1 MNRELTPE
9 RFDKAMEECEQHLDD
24 AHKSLRKAC
33 NALGIHIPIPLPHR
47 ESKARNEA
55 RAKAVSD
62 SSQATRRLNLTTR
75 VTYGIMLA

>member
-33 NALGIHIPIPLPHR
+33 NALGIHIPIPYLI
-47 ESKARNEA
+47 EKA
-55 RAKAVSD
+55 KL
-62 SSQATRRLNLTTR
+62 ATKHALTRFQIRPKRLED
-75 VTYGIMLA
+75 